1 MELDADNDGNIS
13 PDELMLD
20 FGGVHMR
27 ADIMLERM
35 RLEDGLLGFIQQMLG
50 IEKNRSI
57 RNMRTWTLRIAQ

>member
-20 FGGVHMR
+20 FGGIHMR

-35 RLEDGLLGFIQQMLG
+35 KLEDGLLGFIQQILG
-50 IEKNRSI
+50 IEKI
-57 RNMRTWTLRIAQ
+57 EVLET

>member
-35 RLEDGLLGFIQQMLG
+35 RLEDGLLGFIQQILG
-50 IEKNRSI
+50 IEKK
-57 RNMRTWTLRIAQ
+57 

>member
-20 FGGVHMR
+20 FGGIHMR

-35 RLEDGLLGFIQQMLG
+35 KLEDGLLGFIQQILG
-50 IEKNRSI
+50 IEKNGSI

>member
-20 FGGVHMR
+20 FGGIHMR

-35 RLEDGLLGFIQQMLG
+35 KLEDGLLGFIQQILG
-50 IEKNRSI
+50 IEKI
-57 RNMRTWTLRIAQ
+57 EVLETWEHGHCG